1 MCSLAFISSVTQHFT
16 IIAHSR
22 VHMMLRHGKNLDG
35 GPAEE
40 LRLVEGTC
48 NVYVT
53 TGRTLDGGWYA
64 HTVVQRCMLSSP

>member
-1 MCSLAFISSVTQHFT
+1 
-16 IIAHSR
+16 
-22 VHMMLRHGKNLDG
+22 MMWCHDENLDG

-40 LRLVEGTC
+40 SRLVEGTC

-64 HTVVQRCMLSSP
+64 HTVVQH